1 MTSNRQPR
9 QPQPDWSALWQ
20 RGKWITAD
28 LPLDGWSRVLAPHPE
43 GSGGFC
49 QRCCASI
56 REAAQL
62 LRHPSYDGVLRVD
75 ALCADQLLQASSTT
89 SSYERLPP
97 RSRAAKRL
105 SWMER
110 PWRRD
115 KAGYACL
122 RADGYLVLSYVHEDA
137 WRFEVRRIG
146 AQRAARKGDG
156 YPTDEAARFAA
167 FDAITDLLLSK
178 ARRSARRQ
186 YALGEAA

>member
-1 MTSNRQPR
+1 M
-9 QPQPDWSALWQ
+9 
-20 RGKWITAD
+20 
-28 LPLDGWSRVLAPHPE
+28 
-43 GSGGFC
+43 
-49 QRCCASI
+49 
-56 REAAQL
+56 

-75 ALCADQLLQASSTT
+75 ALCAKQLLQASPT
-89 SSYERLPP
+89 SSSYQRLPP

-122 RADGYLVLSYVHEDA
+122 QADGYLVLSYAHEDA

-146 AQRAARKGDG
+146 AQRAAARKGDG

-167 FDAITDLLLSK
+167 FDAITELLLAE
-178 ARRSARRQ
+178 ARRSARTR
-186 YALGEAA
+186 YISREAA